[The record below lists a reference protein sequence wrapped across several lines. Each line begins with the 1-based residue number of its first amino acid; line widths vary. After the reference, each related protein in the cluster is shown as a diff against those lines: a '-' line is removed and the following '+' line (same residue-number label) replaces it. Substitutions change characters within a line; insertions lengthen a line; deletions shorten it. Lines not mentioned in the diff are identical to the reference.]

1 MLTNQLSFQLSSN
14 VVLSAK
20 LGPDN
25 KAVLIMYYFLPGE
38 WLHTDKQRAA
48 TLAMSDADDDSGC
61 GAEIVA

>member
-1 MLTNQLSFQLSSN
+1 
-14 VVLSAK
+14 
-20 LGPDN
+20 
-25 KAVLIMYYFLPGE
+25 MYYFLPGE